1 MLQKSSIALEQVK
14 EGNRSDNLLRYY
26 ATLNF

>member
-1 MLQKSSIALEQVK
+1 MLQKLSIALEQVK
-14 EGNRSDNLLRYY
+14 EGNRSDNLLRCY

>member
-1 MLQKSSIALEQVK
+1 MLQKLSIALEQVK
-14 EGNRSDNLLRYY
+14 EVNRSDNLLRYY